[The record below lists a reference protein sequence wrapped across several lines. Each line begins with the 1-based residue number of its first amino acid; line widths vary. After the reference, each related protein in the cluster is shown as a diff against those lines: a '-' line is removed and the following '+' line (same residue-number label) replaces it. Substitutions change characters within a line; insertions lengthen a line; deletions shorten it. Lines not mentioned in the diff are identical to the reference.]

1 MLSIIIILITRASA
15 CNYYASSTSINLN
28 CLDYNFWDIVDWKF
42 CAHFYLKTCRVYIAP
57 TYKVKTTLIN
67 SQHFTS
73 FSFLVQ
79 LHRFCGNEEYCV
91 SLSLLLF
98 LFAQSWGGELSNL
111 KCILWLVFRTLW
123 SIFHRLI
130 QHACKVCNV
139 VTKLHDQHR
148 RSRIKCLLM
157 FVLT

>member
-1 MLSIIIILITRASA
+1 MRSIIIILITRTST
-15 CNYYASSTSINLN
+15 CNYYASSTSVNLN
-28 CLDYNFWDIVDWKF
+28 CLDYNFWDID
-42 CAHFYLKTCRVYIAP
+42 FYLKTCRVCIAH

-67 SQHFTS
+67 FQHFTS

-79 LHRFCGNEEYCV
+79 LHRFLMIFCGNEEYCV

-157 FVLT
+157 FVQT